1 MASISLVMESFDL
14 DGTSVAQG
22 FFVRRCLEM
31 AEDQLDDRLWRL
43 FVEAWE
49 DHRGLMAAARLE
61 QLLETT
67 AEPCEVSAQEVRQLA
82 AGQEVSF
89 EALKDFVMQRREAA
103 CLARAQ
109 ELGAGLEVETVPIS
123 SWFSAFWSRFR
134 FDILEFCWAFQLAEA
149 SCDAQGFLEPRHGHE
164 FECIDLGASHG
175 TALGL

>member
-1 MASISLVMESFDL
+1 MGLSVASISLVMESFDL

-134 FDILEFCWAFQLAEA
+134 FDILSFVGCFNWPRPRVMLKA
-149 SCDAQGFLEPRHGHE
+149 SLSPDTGTNSS
-164 FECIDLGASHG
+164 AS
-175 TALGL
+175 T